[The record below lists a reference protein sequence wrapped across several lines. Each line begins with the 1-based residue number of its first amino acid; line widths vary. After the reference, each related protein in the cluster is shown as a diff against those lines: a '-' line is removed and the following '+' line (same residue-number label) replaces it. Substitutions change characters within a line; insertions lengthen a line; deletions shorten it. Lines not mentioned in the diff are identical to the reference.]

1 MTKTRLPWWLQV
13 TLVFLLGRA
22 VSPVML
28 LVLAGQQAEH
38 AWTSAQP
45 SLWAFSTM
53 WDGRWYNIIAETGY
67 PHEIPYTEDGH
78 VGENAWAFLPAYP
91 AIVRGLMV
99 VTGLPWS
106 ISGVLVSVL
115 FALAASLVFY
125 KVLIKHVPAQQ
136 ALFAIVLFAVSPVS
150 PLFQLAYA
158 ESMQLFLIALVI
170 LLMQRRL
177 YGWVIPVVI
186 VLSLT
191 RPGALA
197 VALAIGLHWIY
208 RYAKRKRSRFP
219 TRERVL
225 LASVALI
232 SAGAGFAWM
241 FIAGWVTG
249 VPTAYLD
256 TELAWR
262 SAYIGYQELIPFTPW
277 IHAAQ
282 WWTTSCG
289 YPELGGYILLGAL
302 VVGFFVFLFTPAM
315 KKLGVD
321 VRFWLA
327 SYALY
332 LLAVFFPQSST
343 FRLLAPLF
351 PALGAIAAPTSKIYR
366 VIIVVLFIV
375 LQWGWLLICWRI
387 DGYDWS
393 PP

>member
-22 VSPVML
+22 VSTVML
-28 LVLAGQQAEH
+28 LVLAGQQAEN

-45 SLWAFSTM
+45 SLWDFSTM
-53 WDGRWYNIIAETGY
+53 WDGRWYNIIAEVGY

-99 VTGLPWS
+99 ITGLPWS
-106 ISGVLVSVL
+106 ISGVLISVL

-197 VALAIGLHWIY
+197 VALAIVLHWIY

-282 WWTTSCG
+282 WWTTSFG

-302 VVGFFVFLFTPAM
+302 VLGFFVFLFTPAM

-351 PALGAIAAPTSKIYR
+351 PVLGAIAAPKSKVYR
-366 VIIVVLFIV
+366 VIMVVLFIV

>member
-1 MTKTRLPWWLQV
+1 V
-13 TLVFLLGRA
+13 VFLVGRA
-22 VSPVML
+22 ISTAML
-28 LVLAGQQAEH
+28 LVLASQQAEN
-38 AWTSAQP
+38 AWTGAQP
-45 SLWAFSTM
+45 SLWDFSTM
-53 WDGRWYNIIAETGY
+53 WDGRWYNNIAETGY
-67 PHEIPYTEDGH
+67 PQEVPITEDGH
-78 VGENAWAFLPAYP
+78 VAENAWAFLPVYP
-91 AIVRGLMV
+91 VIVRGLMSL
-99 VTGLPWS
+99 TGLPWS
-106 ISGVLVSVL
+106 IAGVVVSL
-115 FALAASLVFY
+115 IFALAASLVFY
-125 KVLIKHVPAQQ
+125 QLLVKYVPAQQ
-136 ALFAIVLFAVSPVS
+136 ALFAVVLFSVAPVS

-158 ESMQLFLIALVI
+158 ESLQFFLIAVVI
-170 LLMQRRL
+170 LLMQRRH

-197 VALAIGLHWIY
+197 VALAVGLHWVY
-208 RYAKRKRSRFP
+208 RFAKRKRSRFP

-225 LASVALI
+225 LAVVAGV
-232 SAGAGFAWM
+232 SAVAGFAWL
-241 FIAGWVTG
+241 FIAGWATG
-249 VPTAYLD
+249 NPNTYIE

-262 SAYIGYQELIPFTPW
+262 SAYIGYQELVPFTPW

-282 WWTTSCG
+282 WWTTNFG

-302 VVGFFVFLFTPAM
+302 VVGFAVFLFTPAV

-332 LLAVFFPQSST
+332 ILAVFFPQSST

-351 PALGAIAAPTSKIYR
+351 PTLGAVAAPKSKVYR
-366 VIIVVLFIV
+366 VFMVVLFIV